1 MGNELCKYRTCCI
14 SDDNCASIVAAAS
27 DAIALAAAISHCQE
41 GDSDQELLG
50 GEGDLDVG
58 MSNRYGHKI
67 IHFQL
72 DPLEFPIFIM
82 GNHAV
87 RTSGEKSV
95 SSLPPSSSTLL
106 LFSILATQ
114 CREII
119 DLSLDILTA

>member
-1 MGNELCKYRTCCI
+1 M
-14 SDDNCASIVAAAS
+14 AAAS

-58 MSNRYGHKI
+58 MNNRYGQKI

-87 RTSGEKSV
+87 RTSGEKSI
-95 SSLPPSSSTLL
+95 SSLRPSSGTLFSL
-106 LFSILATQ
+106 SILATE

-119 DLSLDILTA
+119 DLSPDILTA